1 MRAMG
6 RPAVQA
12 VCDER
17 LAYTVTWARY
27 RGGLFATIVLKA
39 TLALHQGRTASL
51 LPPSAIA
58 WCDKELP
65 SGVLE
70 VADEA
75 VPFSGGGA
83 VLVRGFLYAEALGSM
98 GLALGRV
105 VVRAGATPL
114 VDKVIGTERTGRIP
128 LQWELALRTHENPV
142 GSLDPVLIDP
152 REPTRAAGMGPV
164 APGWAPRVHF
174 VSAPIRM
181 IDQVYELPEVD
192 PRHFNP
198 APHGLQCRPLQGNE
212 EIVLLNLTPKARD
225 LRSSLPAMGVSAGV
239 AIDGAPVNASFFL
252 DMLTIDAES
261 CTASVV
267 WRAVIPLPP
276 TASLFAFRAMLSG
289 DFQPAPIEIEP
300 APATVPVPEVA
311 QAAPASPPAPPLPR
325 RAARVSRPAP
335 PDLLRFDDPRA
346 ALLERLAAGRPLDD
360 LDLEGADLSGLDLS
374 MRSLGRCKLDG
385 ANLSGADLRG
395 ASLWSASLVGVTL
408 DGALLDD
415 ADLEDADLTRAKAQK
430 ASFARATL
438 ARAKIEKARMDGAL
452 FDDADLSDC
461 LGTGVGLM
469 QAKLRRVNARRARL
483 DRALL
488 VDADLGQ
495 ASLDF
500 ATLAQSS
507 LDEASFEGASLADA
521 DLAQCAAEG
530 ARFVDARLARAK
542 LTRARLTSTISS
554 RADFT
559 GAQLE
564 GADLSNS
571 RLDAALLDHADARS
585 AVLKGSVLTGAS
597 LNGTD
602 LSSAN
607 LTGARLDGADLSRAN
622 VAGAVLTGAIR

>member
-1 MRAMG
+1 MRLPG
-6 RPAVQA
+6 IQA

-17 LAYTVTWARY
+17 LAHTVTWARY

-39 TLALHQGRTASL
+39 TVALHHGRGASL
-51 LPPSAIA
+51 LAPKAIV
-58 WCDKELP
+58 WCDKEGP
-65 SGVLE
+65 SGALE

-83 VLVRGFLYAEALGSM
+83 VLVRGFLYAEALGNA

-105 VVRAGATPL
+105 VVRSGTTPL
-114 VDKVIGTERTGRIP
+114 VDKVIGADRTGRIP
-128 LQWELALRTHENPV
+128 LDWELALRTHENPI
-142 GSLDPVLIDP
+142 GTLDPVLVDP

-174 VSAPIRM
+174 VSAPIRV
-181 IDQVYELPEVD
+181 IEQVYELPELD

-212 EIVLLNLTPKARD
+212 EIVLLNLTPNLRD
-225 LRSSLPAMGVSAGV
+225 LRSSLPGMSVSANV
-239 AIDGAPVNASFFL
+239 SIDGAPVRASFFL
-252 DMLTIDAES
+252 DVLTIDAEA

-267 WRAVIPLPP
+267 WRAVMPVPP
-276 TASLFAFRAMLSG
+276 SASLLSFQAALSG
-289 DFQPAPIEIEP
+289 DFQPPPVVIEP

-311 QAAPASPPAPPLPR
+311 APAPTAAPAAPPAPPR

-335 PDLLRFDDPRA
+335 PDRLRFDDPRG
-346 ALLERLAAGRPLDD
+346 ALLERLAAGRPLED

-385 ANLSGADLRG
+385 ANLTGADLRG
-395 ASLWSASLVGVTL
+395 ASLWSASLVGATL

-415 ADLEDADLTRAKAQK
+415 ADLEDADLTRAKALK

-438 ARAKIEKARMDGAL
+438 ARAKIEKARMDGAT
-452 FDDADLSDC
+452 FDEADLCDC

-469 QAKLRRVNARRARL
+469 QAKLRRANVRRARL

-488 VDADLGQ
+488 VDADLAQ

-500 ATLAQSS
+500 ATLTQSS
-507 LDEASFEGASLADA
+507 LDEANFEGASLADA
-521 DLAQCAAEG
+521 DLSQCAAEG

-542 LTRARLTSTISS
+542 LHRARLTSTLSS

-564 GADLSNS
+564 GADLSRA
-571 RLDAALLDHADARS
+571 RLEGALFDHANARGALFVGATLS
-585 AVLKGSVLTGAS
+585 SAS
-597 LNGTD
+597 LNGTV
-602 LSSAN
+602 LAGAN
-607 LTGARLDGADLSRAN
+607 LTSARLDGADLSRAD
-622 VAGAVLTGAIR
+622 VTGARLPGP